1 MPGTRGQLT
10 EIGIPLERS
19 TIISTALASGLRG
32 KFCDLLLANRKT
44 TTFGKHALIYDIG
57 DRDRTLFFLKSG
69 FVKVGTAIADGR
81 EVIYDVRKGGDVV
94 GEICLSEQERPDR
107 ATALEQ
113 TEVFPVPLEEFKS
126 LLTNSSD
133 STAALIDIFCGALK
147 EAYSQITTLSTD
159 DTMKRLARVLLNL
172 AKKIGQ
178 PAATLTEIPI
188 YLTQQEIAQ
197 LVAAR
202 RERISTALNL
212 LRQRGIV
219 QYTAR
224 GRLCIDVRAL
234 SGICDG

>member
-1 MPGTRGQLT
+1 MGQLT
-10 EIGIPLERS
+10 EIGIPPERS

-44 TTFGKHALIYDIG
+44 TTFGKHALVYDIG

-69 FVKVGTAIADGR
+69 FVKVGTVISDGR
-81 EVIYDVRKGGDVV
+81 EVIYDVRKGGDVI
-94 GEICLSEQERPDR
+94 GELGLSEQERPDR
-107 ATALEQ
+107 ATTLEQ
-113 TEVFPVPLEEFKS
+113 TEVFPVPFEELKS
-126 LLTNSSD
+126 LLTSSND
-133 STAALIDIFCGALK
+133 LTAALIDVFCSALK
-147 EAYSQITTLSTD
+147 EAYSQVTTLATD

-172 AKKIGQ
+172 AKKTGQ
-178 PAATLTEIPI
+178 PTATLTEIPV

-212 LRQRGIV
+212 LRQQGLV

-224 GRLCIDVRAL
+224 GRLLIDVRAL
-234 SGICDG
+234 RALCGG